1 MAIEQ
6 EDSLVILFEALSA
19 RNEGSQ
25 AGLPTQNHEMS
36 RQAGLPAQIVFCR
49 QEALAA

>member
-1 MAIEQ
+1 MAIEKK
-6 EDSLVILFEALSA
+6 DSLVILFEGLS
-19 RNEGSQ
+19 
-25 AGLPTQNHEMS
+25 TQNHEME